1 MFTKTRLVGSLLLAF
16 LAGCAG
22 GGGGGGGGGPA
33 GDPPPATASA
43 APAAPATPAGDPP
56 FTSFSAIQPSQ
67 TVVMSGI
74 SQPAAISFTD
84 ASQTT
89 VTAFTAGSV
98 DTSARF
104 SFTYDASR
112 ALSAVKIESMQS
124 NMSFSA
130 AAGDSISC
138 TATTCIAEDPA
149 HTKLLAFVNTPAAGW
164 NYQTF
169 GFWGAEATSNPVI
182 SAFSAGAA
190 TPLGAVPQTGS
201 ALFAGRSIG
210 IYVDPTGAYTSL
222 AANMTANVNF
232 QSRSIAFG
240 TNSTMFNPS
249 TSPTPAPG
257 LNLSGVFTYGAG
269 SNQFNGTVVSANG
282 TLSGSSTGQFY
293 GPNAEELGGT
303 YSLSGSGTMRMF
315 GAYGGK
321 R

>member
-1 MFTKTRLVGSLLLAF
+1 MFTKTRLRGSLLLAF

-22 GGGGGGGGGPA
+22 GGGGGGGPA
-33 GDPPPATASA
+33 GDPPPVAASP
-43 APAAPATPAGDPP
+43 APAPASPAAPAGDPP

-84 ASQTT
+84 GSQTT
-89 VTAFTAGSV
+89 VTAFTAGTV

-112 ALSAVKIESMQS
+112 TLSGVKIESMQS
-124 NMSFSA
+124 NMSFGA

-138 TATTCIAEDPA
+138 SATSCTAEDQA
-149 HTKLLAFVNTPAAGW
+149 HTKLLAFVNSPAAGW

-169 GFWGAEATSNPVI
+169 GFWGAEATSNTI
-182 SAFSAGAA
+182 LSAFSAGSA
-190 TPLGAVPQTGS
+190 TPAGAVPQTGS
-201 ALFAGRSIG
+201 ALFAGRSMG
-210 IYVDPTGAYTSL
+210 MYVDPTGAYAGTN
-222 AANMTANVNF
+222 ANMTANVNF
-232 QSRSIAFG
+232 QSRSIAFS
-240 TNSTMFNPS
+240 TNATTLNPS
-249 TSPTPAPG
+249 TAPTAAPG

-282 TLSGSSTGQFY
+282 TLNGSSTGQFY

-303 YSLSGSGTMRMF
+303 YALSGSGTMRMI